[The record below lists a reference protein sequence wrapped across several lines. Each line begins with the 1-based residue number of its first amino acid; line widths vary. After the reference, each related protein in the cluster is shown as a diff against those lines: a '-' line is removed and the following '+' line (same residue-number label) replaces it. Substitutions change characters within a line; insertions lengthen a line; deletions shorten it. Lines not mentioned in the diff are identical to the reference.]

1 MGERKI
7 CKRAF
12 KFKAKFYRTK
22 KFSNLDG
29 DKPLHYD
36 RHKRTNMTRYF
47 EIEKRD
53 GAARIGKLLLV
64 PELHTP
70 CIISASELGNIKNPG
85 SIVDV
90 GSFWDIESHA
100 KLEERVKQ
108 IRDKTKNGTL
118 IILPHQVYP
127 PYIPIGSRGKI
138 RTLTIDCGEKTKGPL
153 GSFLRIGEDIQKSDI
168 YIMEG
173 AGILENNARKF
184 LETLFELKDRIP
196 PDTALYAPNIAL
208 PENIAML
215 IYFGIDI
222 LDDTRAVIA
231 AYSDIYVINSDSFH
245 LETLREFPCRCKIC
259 VHTSPAELRNLPK
272 NDRAKFLI
280 AHNRNAL
287 ESELSLIRERIRAGT
302 LREYVEGQCRVKPWL
317 TALLRLGDCEYS
329 YLEEKIPA
337 FRQNQLLADT
347 SEALSRIE
355 VTRFAK
361 RVHDRY
367 TPPDLDILLILPCA
381 AKKPYSTSQSHQK
394 FILTL
399 GKYRK
404 FIHEIILTSPL
415 GIVPRELELTYPAAH
430 YDTAVTGHW
439 EEGEKS
445 WVSGCLEA
453 YLSKYSYKK
462 VIAHVEGGYKEICE
476 RVAKKLEIEI
486 TYTAKK
492 NLLSIEAL
500 SNLRN
505 VVESFCTA
513 EDFSK
518 KSSSAEEKKKN
529 IMKAI
534 ATYQFGEA
542 GRLLFYENAE
552 KLVVKG
558 HFPKYQLF
566 VGKKQFATLVPQYGT
581 LALSLDGG
589 GLMSKNEKYVVN
601 IDNFI
606 PCTSVLAP
614 GILKADPQIRP
625 NDEVIV
631 IGNRALCVGRALM
644 SGNEMTKSNRGVAV
658 DIRHTKK
665 L

>member
-1 MGERKI
+1 
-7 CKRAF
+7 
-12 KFKAKFYRTK
+12 
-22 KFSNLDG
+22 
-29 DKPLHYD
+29 
-36 RHKRTNMTRYF
+36 MTQYF

-64 PELHTP
+64 PKLRTP
-70 CIISASELGNIKNPG
+70 CIISTSELGNIENPG
-85 SIVDV
+85 AVVDV
-90 GSFWDIESHA
+90 GSFWGVESDV

-108 IRDKTKNGTL
+108 IREKTKNGTL
-118 IILPHQVYP
+118 LILPHQVYSP
-127 PYIPIGSRGKI
+127 SISAESRGKI
-138 RTLTIDCGEKTKGPL
+138 RKLTIDCGEKMEGPI
-153 GSFLRIGEDIQKSDI
+153 GSLLRTEGDILKSDL

-173 AGILENNARKF
+173 AGTLENNARKF
-184 LETLFELKDRIP
+184 LETLFKLKDRIP
-196 PDTALYAPNIAL
+196 PDTALYAPNLAL
-208 PENIAML
+208 PENVAML
-215 IYFGIDI
+215 TYFGIDI
-222 LDDTRAVIA
+222 LDDTRTVIA
-231 AYSDIYVINSDSFH
+231 AYLDTYLINTGSFH
-245 LETLREFPCRCKIC
+245 LETLTEFPCRCRVC
-259 VHTSPAELRNLPK
+259 AHTRPAELRNLPK

-302 LREYVEGQCRVKPWL
+302 LREYVEGQCRVRPWL
-317 TALLRLGDCEYS
+317 TALLRLGDFEYS
-329 YLEEKIPA
+329 YLEEKVPA

-361 RVHDRY
+361 RVHERY
-367 TPPDLDILLILPCA
+367 KPPDLDILLILPCA
-381 AKKPYSTSQSHQK
+381 AKKPYSISQSHQK
-394 FILTL
+394 FILSL

-404 FIHEIILTSPL
+404 FIHEVILTSPL

-439 EEGEKS
+439 DEDEKS

-462 VIAHVEGGYKEICE
+462 VIANN
-476 RVAKKLEIEI
+476 LEIKKI
-486 TYTAKK
+486 YTAKEK
-492 NLLSIEAL
+492 LASIEAL
-500 SNLRN
+500 SNLKN

-518 KSSSAEEKKKN
+518 KSLNAEEKKKN
-529 IMKAI
+529 IMEAI

-542 GRLLFYENAE
+542 SRLLFYEKTE

-566 VGKKQFATLVPQYGT
+566 VGKKQFATLVPQYGM

-589 GLMSKNEKYVVN
+589 ELMSKTGKYVVN
-601 IDNFI
+601 IDDFI
-606 PCTSVLAP
+606 PCNSILAP

-631 IGNRALCVGRALM
+631 LGDRALCVGRALM
-644 SGNEMTKSNRGVAV
+644 SGNEMIKSNRGVAV
-658 DIRHTKK
+658 DIRHVKK
-665 L
+665 R